1 MRTSPSAFEVSV
13 FHLRLSL
20 PSLNDPLAIVLRKA
34 ASRCDRVPRV
44 PTRATAARMTSSWSR
59 HEAPTP
65 RRQTSLASMSGHPCF
80 ASLARLPDRSTP
92 CRPASAE
99 ASNRA
104 VGPASNPFPSGLLP
118 SGLGMAKPTIPQAR
132 DRAEVLWGRYT
143 PGMGHERRFPGTSAN
158 GRPKRARECLLKVM
172 SADRALACRTSGT
185 GRFQPLGCQ

>member
-1 MRTSPSAFEVSV
+1 MSHGQAVPCVIMQFYALLGEPDRGSSLRMTQESSRGIAQSTGSRCSLRTSPSAFEVSV

-34 ASRCDRVPRV
+34 ASQCDRVPRV

-80 ASLARLPDRSTP
+80 ASLAILPDRSTP

-99 ASNRA
+99 ANDRCWPLVRSISLGIASFRLRYGEA
-104 VGPASNPFPSGLLP
+104 RHPAS
-118 SGLGMAKPTIPQAR
+118 AR
-132 DRAEVLWGRYT
+132 SW
-143 PGMGHERRFPGTSAN
+143 
-158 GRPKRARECLLKVM
+158 
-172 SADRALACRTSGT
+172 
-185 GRFQPLGCQ
+185 